1 MEIFNL
7 QDRLEFIDE
16 VVLLEYDEWAD
27 NRDYNRDER
36 IDKKKKKIIDLFS
49 NRSFCKLILVN
60 NDTLIGFI
68 SLFPS
73 DCLEFPDLTPWY
85 ATIYVKSEYR
95 GRGYSKVLSDAI
107 LNEARQR
114 GFNTLYLKTELD
126 NYYEKIGA
134 KYLQMIN
141 ETEKLYKIDL

>member
-7 QDRLEFIDE
+7 QDRSEFIDE

-60 NDTLIGFI
+60 NATLIGFI